1 MPPKDW
7 QDLSRT
13 IVDQSAPSVYEIN
26 ETPSEAQDKASSSSP
41 GKPKTETMR
50 RFRDLRRSER
60 VPLEMPVE
68 VCVCSEED
76 DGQEP
81 VFTRGKTID
90 VNAHGALLDVSI
102 PVDIGQTLRVVN
114 VRTKREIECHVLR
127 FAKRYREGG
136 GHIGVEFAGVSR
148 HFWGISSPPKNW
160 DPGRVPP
167 LSQPAGPVSQGPPSA
182 APTVIGAG
190 ASPNAL
196 LGTEKLRRVQAPAIE
211 RKVQL
216 RYQLP
221 KGLTA
226 ALVAFVLLFMAWMTM
241 RSPNDGA
248 STNAQPTG
256 VAPEDA
262 SRIPRIERM
271 RLAKVSDFD
280 AEAISWLHDSGQPVS
295 GRIPGFYS
303 GSKKSNS
310 YILVGKD
317 NERRVV
323 ILAGGQLQY
332 NAEYPRIAIAA
343 CVPMELLRK
352 IKWAD
357 PSVPESDGDGLLLVR
372 AADAPASGVVLFLRG
387 SQVLS
392 ASPLDYREV
401 RFGQGCQP

>member
-13 IVDQSAPSVYEIN
+13 IVDDSAPSVYEIN
-26 ETPSEAQDKASSSSP
+26 ETPSETKDHASSSNP
-41 GKPKTETMR
+41 GKPNTLR

-68 VCVCSEED
+68 VCVCSEDD

-102 PVDIGQTLRVVN
+102 PVDIGQTLRMVN

-127 FAKRYREGG
+127 FAKRYPEGG

-148 HFWGISSPPKNW
+148 HFWGISAPPTNW
-160 DPGRVPP
+160 DSRRVP
-167 LSQPAGPVSQGPPSA
+167 LAQPNGPVSQGPPSA
-182 APTVIGAG
+182 ASPVSSAG

-196 LGTEKLRRVQAPAIE
+196 PRPDKPRRMQAPAIE
-211 RKVQL
+211 RRVQVS
-216 RYQLP
+216 YQLP
-221 KGLTA
+221 KGLTL
-226 ALVAFVLLFMAWMTM
+226 ALVALVLLLMAWMAM
-241 RSPNDGA
+241 RSPNDGNGA
-248 STNAQPTG
+248 NAGPAG
-256 VAPEDA
+256 VVSEDA
-262 SRIPRIERM
+262 RRIPRIDRM
-271 RLAKVSDFD
+271 RLATVGDFD
-280 AEAISWLHDSGQPVS
+280 ADGISWLHDSGQPVS

-303 GSKKSNS
+303 GSKKSNA
-310 YILVGKD
+310 YLLVGKD

-343 CVPMELLRK
+343 CVPMEMVRK

-372 AADAPASGVVLFLRG
+372 AADASASGVVLFLRG

-392 ASPLDYREV
+392 ASPVDYREV